1 MTSPESFEDFKN
13 SFSYGSRT
21 DLNFKFLAKL
31 SDKEAIERIDEFVK
45 EAPSFII
52 AVRAFRDQLEK
63 MTLPR
68 VITTPH
74 LLGRPLGAPG
84 DRNRQRES
92 IMAALDLLE
101 TAHKVGTLRDLPGS
115 YRST

>member
-1 MTSPESFEDFKN
+1 M
-13 SFSYGSRT
+13 
-21 DLNFKFLAKL
+21 
-31 SDKEAIERIDEFVK
+31 EAAEIATV
-45 EAPSFII
+45 II

-84 DRNRQRES
+84 NRSRQRES
-92 IMAALDLLE
+92 IMAALDLLD
-101 TAHKVGTLRDLPGS
+101 TAQKVGTIRDLPGS
-115 YRST
+115 YLST